1 MSPGSFHDSGSVVPL
16 SLITSRIIIWGCAV
30 FQQLPFCSIPWWS
43 LLESVII
50 NWWLQN
56 VVFLIMS
63 FLLWL
68 LDDLFLLNFLSCP
81 FFLSISLWFIMVY
94 RLFSFW
100 CSSYPG
106 IDKGNPFGLVPHQS
120 LSTFLISGKKCFR
133 LTLTFICSRLVISL
147 FSKEH
152 SFLFSREWY
161 LENRN
166 WMPSLLVAAEVSYL
180 LGPSR

>member
-1 MSPGSFHDSGSVVPL
+1 MSTRSFHDSGSIVPL
-16 SLITSRIIIWGCAV
+16 SLITSRTIIWGCGV
-30 FQQLPFCSIPWWS
+30 FQQPPFCSIPWWS
-43 LLESVII
+43 LLESVVI

-56 VVFLIMS
+56 VVFLILS

-68 LDDLFLLNFLSCP
+68 LDDLFLLNFLPSP
-81 FFLSISLWFIMVY
+81 FFLSISIWFIMLY
-94 RLFSFW
+94 HLFSFW

-106 IDKGNPFGLVPHQS
+106 IDKGNPFRLVSHQS
-120 LSTFLISGKKCFR
+120 LSTSLISGKKCFR

-147 FSKEH
+147 FPREH

-166 WMPSLLVAAEVSYL
+166 WMLSLLIATEVSYL
-180 LGPSR
+180 LGSSR